1 MNKKFFHLSLFVII
15 SGLGLLQLFMVSS
28 VRAQCAPSTNAL
40 ANGEVCRLENPLGV
54 GQKGTTEVTG
64 LINIVIKAAL
74 GIIGGLTLLMFVWGG
89 FQWLTSAGNP
99 EKVSAGSQTMIW
111 AVIGVVLVLASY
123 ILLSTFLEYLSG
135 KA

>member
-1 MNKKFFHLSLFVII
+1 MNKKFLYLFLFVII
-15 SGLGLLQLFMVSS
+15 TGLGLVQLFAVSS
-28 VRAQCAPSTNAL
+28 AQAQCTSPTSTF
-40 ANGEVCRLENPLGV
+40 ANGGECRLENPLGT
-54 GQKGTTEVTG
+54 GQKGTTEVTD
-64 LINIVIKAAL
+64 LINIIIKAAL

-111 AVIGVVLVLASY
+111 AVIGVVVVLASY

-135 KA
+135 NA